1 MSTAAYGNDR
11 RLLEDHGN
19 RFVCVLYRRANR
31 IVDISIDSNAVFD
44 GLRMEGFSDRQLAKN
59 ELVQF
64 LLGQQPHKIESD
76 EGYRTV
82 RLTQEGL
89 EWANRECGR
98 APYTQ
103 LQ

>member
-1 MSTAAYGNDR
+1 MSTAAYGNDPG
-11 RLLEDHGN
+11 LLEDHGH

-31 IVDISIDSNAVFD
+31 IVGTSIDSNVVFD
-44 GLRMEGFSDRQLAKN
+44 GLKMEAFTDRQLAKN

-64 LLGQQPHKIESD
+64 LLRQRPRKIESD

-89 EWANRECGR
+89 DWANRECGK

>member
-1 MSTAAYGNDR
+1 MTTAAYGNDR
-11 RLLEDHGN
+11 GMLEDHGN
-19 RFVCVLYRRANR
+19 RFVCVLYHRANR
-31 IVDISIDSNAVFD
+31 IIDARVDSNIVFD
-44 GLRMEGFSDRQLAKN
+44 GLRIEGFTDRQLAKN

-64 LLGQQPHKIESD
+64 LLGQRPRKIESD

-89 EWANRECGR
+89 DWANRECSR

-103 LQ
+103 LT